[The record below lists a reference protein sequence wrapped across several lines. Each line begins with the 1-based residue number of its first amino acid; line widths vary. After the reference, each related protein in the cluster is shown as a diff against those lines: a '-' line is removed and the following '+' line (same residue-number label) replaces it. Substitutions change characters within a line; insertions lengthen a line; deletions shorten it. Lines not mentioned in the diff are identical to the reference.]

1 MDKIFLI
8 QEKDYIFSGVANME
22 TKESAKFSSGKF
34 QPVIEQCEGC
44 DRIVE
49 TDSTKFCNTYVNPG
63 AKWRLGMCNF
73 ATHAKPEI
81 KVVTV
86 RVNPLKA
93 AKRASRRKK

>member
-1 MDKIFLI
+1 M
-8 QEKDYIFSGVANME
+8 QASE
-22 TKESAKFSSGKF
+22 TTKCAERSF

-49 TDSTKFCNTYVNPG
+49 ENSTKFCRTYLNPA
-63 AKWRLGMCNF
+63 AKWRLGLCNF

-81 KVVTV
+81 IVQTV

-93 AKRASRRKK
+93 SKRASGK